1 MKQSVNFLLL
11 FVASFIVFQPSGLTE
26 TLLDNTTQL
35 QAKPTPGSF
44 ALKGHHGRVLGFTT
58 GQDAYRI
65 DSFSVLVD
73 QNDTAKNATAD
84 LGVTGVL
91 FRMVEDAGQKRVPF
105 GPALVTQ
112 TFTLMGVPHQSKTPA
127 FYTFELNGFEIGAG
141 QSYAIGLVGG
151 TGLKTN
157 PGSLRWRMC
166 G

>member
-1 MKQSVNFLLL
+1 MKQNVKCLLF
-11 FVASFIVFQPSGLTE
+11 FVASFIVFQPSCLAE
-26 TLLDNTTQL
+26 MLLDNTTQL

-44 ALKGHHGRVLGFTT
+44 TLKGHHGRVTT

-84 LGVTGVL
+84 LGVTVAL

-112 TFTLMGVPHQSKTPA
+112 TFALLRVPH
-127 FYTFELNGFEIGAG
+127 
-141 QSYAIGLVGG
+141 
-151 TGLKTN
+151 
-157 PGSLRWRMC
+157 
-166 G
+166 